1 MIEIK
6 RNCSSSIKYHPEDQ
20 QITFGDFT
28 IRITT
33 RHAAMFD
40 WLKIDEQIN
49 NPTVLLEEIIQE
61 GLEMMFD
68 KAMIEDLH
76 ELENRNTTPV
86 KPCEY
91 RPEDDL

>member
-6 RNCSSSIKYHPEDQ
+6 RNCSSSIKYNLESA
-20 QITFGDFT
+20 ITFGDFT
-28 IRITT
+28 IRFSG
-33 RHAAMFD
+33 RHVAMFD
-40 WLKIDEQIN
+40 WLKVDEQIN

-68 KAMIEDLH
+68 KAMMEDLH

-91 RPEDDL
+91 RPEDDDL